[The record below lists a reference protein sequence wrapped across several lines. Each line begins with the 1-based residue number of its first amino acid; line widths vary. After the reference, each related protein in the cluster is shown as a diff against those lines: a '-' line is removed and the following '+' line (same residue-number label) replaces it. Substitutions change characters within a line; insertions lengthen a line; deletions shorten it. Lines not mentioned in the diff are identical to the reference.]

1 MNKTQKTV
9 SRRNLIKG
17 LGIVGLLPM
26 TKVNQLLAA
35 TSEAPLR
42 VLFVALQHGWGTSN
56 RPMTVEGEDFAF
68 PDGLDPFNSI
78 KSQCTVVDGLMGLGE
93 WGNNHD
99 LSYADIL
106 TGGVPY
112 GVTSSAF
119 DGHMPLSVTPSI
131 DYLLEQK
138 SGLPAYRF
146 SAGYRSWGV
155 QYHPLSFDHNSTIL
169 PFYTTAISAYD
180 SLFKNLTD
188 AELSGENVQSQEAEM
203 LSKVFQFVRA
213 PAQRQLDSVP
223 LAEKDKLE
231 RYLLAVEHLE
241 SKNETAAG
249 YSGSERLSA
258 MPVKGQSRLEDLDH
272 YLDMMKVAFA
282 NGLTTTGVVG
292 IGDIHS
298 ITDFHHTHAHAVT
311 DTWWDTRREFS
322 QSIVNFAN
330 ALDQI
335 TDFDGSSLLD
345 NTLIVMT
352 GEVGDGKHNLIN
364 KGHLMVGGG
373 NHLNVGRVIKPE
385 ALGKTE
391 AKALLREDAN
401 GALQPQLRW
410 SSTASS
416 RTNADLFRDIGN
428 LAGLNLS
435 EFGLPS
441 QNRGDVL

>member
-1 MNKTQKTV
+1 MKQIQKTV

-17 LGIVGLLPM
+17 LGVVGLLPLA
-26 TKVNQLLAA
+26 KVNQLLAA
-35 TSEAPLR
+35 TSDAPLR

-56 RPMTVEGEDFAF
+56 RPMVVEGDDFTF

-78 KSQCTVVDGLMGLGE
+78 KSQCTVVDGLMSLGQ

-106 TGGVPY
+106 TAGVPH
-112 GVTSSAF
+112 GMESSAF

-138 SGLPAYRF
+138 SGLPTYRF
-146 SAGYRSWGV
+146 TAGYRSWGV
-155 QYHPLSFDHNSTIL
+155 QYHPLSFDHNSSIL
-169 PFYTTAISAYD
+169 PFYTTGVSAYN
-180 SLFKNLTD
+180 SLFKGLTD
-188 AELSGENVQSQEAEM
+188 GEISGGGLQSQEADM

-223 LAEKDKLE
+223 LAEKNKLE
-231 RYLLAVEHLE
+231 RYLLAVEHLQG
-241 SKNETAAG
+241 KNEAAAG

-258 MPVKGQSRLEDLDH
+258 IPAQGQTKLQDLDS
-272 YLDMMKVAFA
+272 YLDMVKVGFA
-282 NGLTTTGVVG
+282 NGLTTTAVVG
-292 IGDIHS
+292 IGDIHG
-298 ITDFHHTHAHAVT
+298 IADFHQTHAHAVT
-311 DTWWDTRREFS
+311 ETWWDTRREFS
-322 QSIVNFAN
+322 QTIVNFAN

-345 NTLIVMT
+345 NTLIVLT
-352 GEVGDGKHNLIN
+352 GEVGDGKHNIQN
-364 KGHLMVGGG
+364 KGHLMIGGG
-373 NHLNVGRVIKPE
+373 NHLNVGRVIKPTYLTG
-385 ALGKTE
+385 AD
-391 AKALLREDAN
+391 AKALLREDVN

-410 SSTASS
+410 SSEGSG
-416 RTNADLFRDIGN
+416 RTNADLFREIGN